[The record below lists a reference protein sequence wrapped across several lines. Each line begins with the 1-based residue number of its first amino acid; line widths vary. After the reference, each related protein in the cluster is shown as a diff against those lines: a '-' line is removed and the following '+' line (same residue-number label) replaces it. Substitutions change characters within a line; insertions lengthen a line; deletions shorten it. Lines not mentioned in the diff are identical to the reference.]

1 VAKTRTLIVGGTI
14 VSMDPK
20 IGVLERGD
28 VLVADGKIAEIAP
41 RIDCEDAERID
52 AKGMIVAPGFVDT
65 HRHVWQTQL
74 RGVAGDWSLFDY
86 SCLMRNAYSASYE
99 PEDAF
104 LGNYVG
110 ALEAL
115 NAGVTTIVDHS
126 HLQITRAHS
135 DGLVQGLKQ
144 AGIRGIYCHGLYG
157 NPPLV
162 PGAAFD
168 PTLLFATP
176 EQVAHQRRLADSV
189 REAHF
194 SGTDGL
200 LRFGL
205 ASTEWV
211 GTNIERVVEEVEWA
225 RRLEPARFSIH
236 IGMGIGEDLRVT
248 PALAERDL
256 LGDDLLFVHG
266 AHLTDVDLELLA
278 KHGGWVSST
287 PETELQMGMGYPVLE
302 RVAETGK
309 EPSLGIDIVSNFAGD
324 MFAQMRLMLQTWRH
338 RDYEREGA
346 LPVTAR
352 YPAARML
359 HTATQGGATAVG
371 LGEQTGSLAPGKQ
384 ADLILVRTDGIHMAP
399 MNEPIAALVFYATAH
414 DVDTVWVA
422 GKPLKRA
429 GALVGVE
436 WPKLRS
442 ELEASRDRILSR
454 YREMPIEEIRATMA
468 PVWEALRQPSRGLSE

>member
-1 VAKTRTLIVGGTI
+1 VRTQRTLISGGTI
-14 VSMDPK
+14 VSMNPQ

-28 VLVADGKIAEIAP
+28 ILVADGRIAEIAP
-41 RIDCEDAERID
+41 HIECEDAERVD
-52 AKGMIVAPGFVDT
+52 AMGKIVAPGFVDT

-86 SCLMRNAYSASYE
+86 SCLMRNAYSASYD

-126 HLQITRAHS
+126 HLQISRAHS

-144 AGIRGIYCHGLYG
+144 AGIRGIYCHGLYA

-162 PGAAFD
+162 PGAVFD
-168 PTLLFATP
+168 PKLLFATP
-176 EQVAHQRRLADSV
+176 EQVEHQRKLGESV
-189 REAHF
+189 RKEHF
-194 SGTDGL
+194 SGSDGL
-200 LRFGL
+200 LTFGL
-205 ASTEWV
+205 AATEWV
-211 GTNIERVVEEVEWA
+211 ATNIEQVVEEVEWA

-236 IGMGIGEDLRVT
+236 IGMGLAEELRVI

-266 AHLTDVDLELLA
+266 AHLTDEDLSLLA
-278 KHGGWVSST
+278 QYGGWVSST

-309 EPSLGIDIVSNFAGD
+309 EPSLGIDIVSNFGGD
-324 MFAQMRLMLQTWRH
+324 MFAQMRLMLQTWRFS
-338 RDYEREGA
+338 DYEREGV
-346 LPVTAR
+346 LPISKR

-359 HTATQGGATAVG
+359 HTATQGGATAAG
-371 LGEQTGSLAPGKQ
+371 LGERVGSLEPGKQ
-384 ADLILVRTDGIHMAP
+384 ADIILVRSDGIHMAP
-399 MNEPIAALVFYATAH
+399 MNDAIAALVFYATAH

-422 GKPLKRA
+422 GRAVKRE
-429 GALVGVE
+429 GELVGIN
-436 WPKLRS
+436 WPKLRG
-442 ELEASRDRILSR
+442 ELEESRDRILSR
-454 YREMPIEEIRATMA
+454 YRKMPVDEIRETMA
-468 PVWEALRQPSRGLSE
+468 PFWEALRRSPGDVPE